1 MIVGAGH
8 GGGAAAAFLRQFGW
22 RGSITLVGD
31 EPHPPYQ
38 RPPLSKAWLQGEAD
52 AESLLLR
59 PASFYADQDITLRLG
74 IPVVAIDRAA
84 LVVRLADGTTL
95 PYDSLILATGA
106 SPRRIPLPGLD
117 LPGVLELRSRA
128 DADGIRA
135 ELRPGRHLAVVGGGY
150 IGLEVAASARAL
162 GLSVTVIE
170 REPRLLARVASPA
183 LSAHVEARHRAEGVV
198 LHLQAGVEALEAAD
212 GQVAVVRQTDG
223 RAIACDAVLLG
234 VGAVPNTDMAAAAGL
249 ACEDGIVVD
258 DAARTSDPAIFAIG
272 DCTRRPLPQYGRV
285 GRLESVP
292 NATEQAKQAAAALCG
307 RPKPAPDVPWFWSD
321 QYDMRLQIAG
331 LPYDVARTVQ
341 RGGPPGL
348 AVFHLDAEGRVQ
360 AVEAVDRPADFA
372 GGRMLIARRRRV
384 DADRLADA
392 AVALRDLTA

>member
-31 EPHPPYQ
+31 EPHLPYQ

-52 AESLLLR
+52 PDSLLLR
-59 PASFYADQDITLRLG
+59 PAAFYAEQDITVRLG
-74 IPVVAIDRAA
+74 IPAVAIDRATR
-84 LVVRLADGTTL
+84 VVRLADGAML
-95 PYDSLILATGA
+95 LYDHLILATGA

-128 DADGIRA
+128 DADRIRA
-135 ELRPGRHLAVVGGGY
+135 TLRPGRHLAVVGGGY

-183 LSAHVEARHRAEGVV
+183 LSAHVEARHHAEGVA
-198 LHLQAGVEALEAAD
+198 LHLRAGVEALEAAD
-212 GQVAVVRQTDG
+212 GQVAAVQLTDG
-223 RAIACDAVLLG
+223 RSIAADAVLLG
-234 VGAVPNTDMAAAAGL
+234 VGAVPNTDLAAACGL
-249 ACEDGIVVD
+249 ACKDGIVVD

-272 DCTRRPLPQYGRV
+272 DCTRRPLPLYGRV

-307 RPKPAPDVPWFWSD
+307 RAPPAPDVPWFWSD

-331 LPYDVARTVQ
+331 LPYDVTRTVL

-348 AVFHLDAEGRVQ
+348 AVFHLDAEDRVQ

-372 GGRMLIARRRRV
+372 GGRMLIARRRPV
-384 DADRLADA
+384 DADRLANPA
-392 AVALRDLTA
+392 AALRDLTT

>member
-1 MIVGAGH
+1 VIVGAGH

-31 EPHPPYQ
+31 ESHPPYQ

-84 LVVRLADGTTL
+84 LVVRLADGVTL
-95 PYDSLILATGA
+95 PYDFLILATGA

-128 DADGIRA
+128 DADRIRA

-183 LSAHVEARHRAEGVV
+183 LSAHVEARHRAEGLT
-198 LHLQAGVEALEAAD
+198 LHPHAGVEALEAAD
-212 GQVAVVRQTDG
+212 GQVAAVRLTDG

-234 VGAVPNTDMAAAAGL
+234 VGAVPNTDLAAAAGL

-272 DCTRRPLPQYGRV
+272 DCTRRPLPLYGRL
-285 GRLESVP
+285 GRLERVP

-341 RGGPPGL
+341 RGGLPGL
-348 AVFHLDAEGRVQ
+348 AVFHLDAESRVQ

-372 GGRMLIARRRRV
+372 GGRMLIARRRPV
-384 DADRLADA
+384 DADRLADPT
-392 AVALRDLTA
+392 VALRDLTA

>member
-22 RGSITLVGD
+22 RGSISLVGD
-31 EPHPPYQ
+31 EPHLPYQ
-38 RPPLSKAWLQGEAD
+38 RPPLSKAWLQGETDAD
-52 AESLLLR
+52 SLLLR
-59 PASFYADQDITLRLG
+59 PAAFYADHDISVRLG
-74 IPVVAIDRAA
+74 IPAVVIDRAA
-84 LVVRLADGTTL
+84 RVVRLADGATL
-95 PYDSLILATGA
+95 PYDTLILATGA
-106 SPRRIPLPGLD
+106 SARRIPLPGLD

-128 DADGIRA
+128 DADRIRA

-170 REPRLLARVASPA
+170 REPRLLARVASPS
-183 LSAHVEARHRAEGVV
+183 LSAHVEARHRAEGVA
-198 LHLQAGVEALEAAD
+198 LHLHAGVEALEATD
-212 GQVAVVRQTDG
+212 GQVAAVRLTDG

-234 VGAVPNTDMAAAAGL
+234 VGAVPNTDLAAAAGL

-258 DAARTSDPAIFAIG
+258 DAARTSDAAIFAIG
-272 DCTRRPLPQYGRV
+272 DCTRRPLPLYGRL

-331 LPYDVARTVQ
+331 LPYDVARTVE

-348 AVFHLDAEGRVQ
+348 AVFHLDAESRVQ
-360 AVEAVDRPADFA
+360 AVEAIDRPADFA
-372 GGRMLIARRRRV
+372 GGRMLIARRRTV
-384 DADRLADA
+384 DADRLADPA
-392 AVALRDLTA
+392 AALRDLTA